1 MLAEIAACD
10 AVIGSR
16 NIRGGGVEG
25 WSVLRNMVSKGGSLY
40 SRLVLGCPV
49 RDLTGGFNMWTR
61 NTLEKIGLDAIISKG
76 YSFQIEM
83 KYRAYK
89 AGCSIWEIP
98 IIFSDRKKG
107 ASKMSKQIFLE
118 ALVNILKIK
127 KAVDKKSGAEPVR
140 QSGRP
145 SNKFIEQFGRFFI
158 TGGLGTI
165 TNLVI
170 FFLCADVSGL
180 PEIPVSVACFL
191 IAATQN
197 YVINH
202 KWSFGGN
209 MADTPLSFNRW
220 LKFICAS
227 LLGLAINI
235 TVMKTIL
242 LYFALPYKFIAQAC
256 GIICGMM
263 ANFTMSKLLVF
274 RRK

>member
-1 MLAEIAACD
+1 
-10 AVIGSR
+10 
-16 NIRGGGVEG
+16 
-25 WSVLRNMVSKGGSLY
+25 
-40 SRLVLGCPV
+40 
-49 RDLTGGFNMWTR
+49 
-61 NTLEKIGLDAIISKG
+61 
-76 YSFQIEM
+76 M

-89 AGCSIWEIP
+89 AGCSIKEIP

-107 ASKMSKQIFLE
+107 VSKMSKQIFLE
-118 ALVNILKIK
+118 AFINIWKIK
-127 KAVDKKSGAEPVR
+127 RAIDKKSG
-140 QSGRP
+140 
-145 SNKFIEQFGRFFI
+145 IEQFWKFFI
-158 TGGLGTI
+158 TGGLGAI
-165 TNLVI
+165 TNLII

-180 PEIPVSVACFL
+180 PEIPVSIACFL

-202 KWSFGGN
+202 RWSFKGS

-235 TVMKTIL
+235 TVMKTVL
-242 LYFALPYKFIAQAC
+242 MYFILPYKFIAQAC

-263 ANFTMSKLLVF
+263 ANFTMAKLLVF